1 MAISMGGD
9 GGVEEKPMSD
19 INTTPL
25 VDVMLVLLIV
35 FLIAIPVTLQSV
47 KMDLPVVKYE
57 PVKAKRE
64 NILLSVTT
72 TDPAG
77 REPGTD
83 GFEGANAGGECRIY
97 AGTTPISSDEL
108 QAFAKKHM
116 EDQIEL
122 LGGMEALQSGDVKP
136 EDLPEAHIRGDVNT
150 PYRCIGGAIF
160 TMQRAGFLRI
170 GFVSSPMELL
180 SSAR

>member
-1 MAISMGGD
+1 MAMSTGG
-9 GGVEEKPMSD
+9 GGEEKPMSD

-35 FLIAIPVTLQSV
+35 FLIAIPVAIQTV
-47 KMDLPVVKYE
+47 KLELPVVKYE

-72 TDPAG
+72 TDVAG

-83 GFEGANAGGECRIY
+83 GYEGAFAGGECRIY
-97 AGTTPISSDEL
+97 AGQSPISSDEL
-108 QAFAKKHM
+108 ESYARKHM

-122 LGGMEALQSGDVKP
+122 LGGMDALTSGDVKP

-150 PYRCIGGAIF
+150 PYRCIGGAVF
-160 TMQRAGFLRI
+160 SMQMAGFI
-170 GFVSSPMELL
+170 KVGFVSSPIDL
-180 SSAR
+180 SVSAN

>member
-1 MAISMGGD
+1 MAFSSGG
-9 GGVEEKPMSD
+9 GREELPMSD

-35 FLIAIPVTLQSV
+35 FLIAIPVAIQTV
-47 KMDLPVVKYE
+47 KMELPVVAYE

-64 NILLSVTT
+64 NVLLSVTT
-72 TDPAG
+72 TDVAG
-77 REPGTD
+77 NEPGSD
-83 GFEGANAGGECRIY
+83 AYQGANAAGECRIY
-97 AGTTPISSDEL
+97 WNTTPINSDEL
-108 QAFAKKHM
+108 VERSKKHM
-116 EDQIEL
+116 EDQIKI
-122 LGGMEALQSGDVKP
+122 LGGEEALKSGDVKP

-150 PYRCIGGAIF
+150 PYRCIGGAIIN
-160 TMQRAGFLRI
+160 MQIAGFVRV

>member
-1 MAISMGGD
+1 MAISMG

-72 TDPAG
+72 TDSAG

-83 GFEGANAGGECRIY
+83 GFEGANPGGECRIY

-108 QAFAKKHM
+108 QTFAKKHM

-122 LGGMEALQSGDVKP
+122 LGGMDALTSGDVKP